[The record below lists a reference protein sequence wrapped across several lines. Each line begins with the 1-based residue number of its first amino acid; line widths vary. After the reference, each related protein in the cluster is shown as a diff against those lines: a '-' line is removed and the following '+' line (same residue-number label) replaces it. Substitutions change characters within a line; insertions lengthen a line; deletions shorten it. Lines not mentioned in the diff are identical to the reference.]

1 MFKNSKNKSG
11 SSKMNHSTDTS
22 SKNLSSVNMVSDGTE
37 IIGTLK
43 TKSDIR
49 IAGSVDGEAQV
60 DGKIIVA
67 SSGHIDGNINS
78 TDADIAGRVEG
89 EVHVT
94 SKLTLRQ
101 SAVVEGDLYAQSLVV
116 EEGATFNG
124 GCHMRDFA
132 AENKAEELKK
142 AEKASQKKNKKEDS
156 VAV

>member
-1 MFKNSKNKSG
+1 MMFKKNKNKSG
-11 SSKMNHSTDTS
+11 ASTMNRSTDS
-22 SKNLSSVNMVSDGTE
+22 STQNLSSVNMVSEGTE

-43 TKSDIR
+43 TQNDIR

-60 DGKIIVA
+60 EGKIIVA

-78 TDADIAGRVEG
+78 ADADIAGRVEG
-89 EVHVT
+89 EVHVS

-101 SAVVEGDLYAQSLVV
+101 TAVVEGDLYAQSLVV

-124 GCHMRDFA
+124 ACHMRDFA
-132 AENKAEELKK
+132 AEKK
-142 AEKASQKKNKKEDS
+142 ATEANKKKEAAQTEQEEDT

>member
-1 MFKNSKNKSG
+1 MNKSMG
-11 SSKMNHSTDTS
+11 TS
-22 SKNLSSVNMVSDGTE
+22 GKNLPSVNMVSEGTE

-49 IAGSVDGEAQV
+49 IAGSVEGEAQV

-67 SSGHIDGNINS
+67 SSGHIDGNINA

-89 EVHVT
+89 EVHVS

-101 SAVVEGDLYAQSLVV
+101 SAVVEGDLYAQSLIV

-124 GCHMRDFA
+124 ACHMRDFA
-132 AENKAEELKK
+132 AENKVEEAKEAETVK
-142 AEKASQKKNKKEDS
+142 EKEDPKDS

>member
-1 MFKNSKNKSG
+1 MFKNNKNNSGASATNKSVAK
-11 SSKMNHSTDTS
+11 SR
-22 SKNLSSVNMVSDGTE
+22 KNLSSVNMVSEGTE

-43 TKSDIR
+43 TKNDIR
-49 IAGSVDGEAQV
+49 IAGSVDGQAQV
-60 DGKIIVA
+60 SGKIIVA
-67 SSGHIDGNINS
+67 SSGHIDGNIDS

-89 EVHVT
+89 EVHVS

-124 GCHMRDFA
+124 ACHMRDFA
-132 AENKAEELKK
+132 AENKIEEAKK
-142 AEKASQKKNKKEDS
+142 EQDLQDNKKEKEDS

>member
-1 MFKNSKNKSG
+1 MFKNNKQKSG
-11 SSKMNHSTDTS
+11 SSKMNKST
-22 SKNLSSVNMVSDGTE
+22 NLQHKDLPSVNMVSEGTE

-49 IAGSVDGEAQV
+49 VAGSVDGEAQV

-67 SSGHIDGNINS
+67 SSGHIDGNINA

-89 EVHVT
+89 EVHV
-94 SKLTLRQ
+94 SSMLTLRQ
-101 SAVVEGDLYAQSLVV
+101 SAVVEGDLYAQSLIV

-124 GCHMRDFA
+124 ACYMRDFA
-132 AENKAEELKK
+132 AEKKAEEAKK
-142 AEKASQKKNKKEDS
+142 AESVEEKQNPKDES

>member
-1 MFKNSKNKSG
+1 MFNSNKKKSGASNMNKSVK
-11 SSKMNHSTDTS
+11 SDTA
-22 SKNLSSVNMVSDGTE
+22 NVSSVNMVSEGTE

-49 IAGSVDGEAQV
+49 IAGSVDGEAKA

-67 SSGHIDGNINS
+67 SSGHIDGNIDS
-78 TDADIAGRVEG
+78 KDADIAGRVEG
-89 EVHVT
+89 EVHVS

-101 SAVVEGDLYAQSLVV
+101 SAVVEGDLYAQNLVV

-124 GCHMRDFA
+124 ACHMRDYA
-132 AENKAEELKK
+132 AEKKMQDAEEVSESSE
-142 AEKASQKKNKKEDS
+142 ADEKDS